1 MPTGPNDELLPTP
14 NETAA
19 AQPAETAEAIEDPAT
34 FPVADARFQPPTALV
49 VQANALPL
57 PLELRARL
65 SVLRF
70 LRAWALLCL
79 PLFVFFD
86 LLSVFVGWRTW
97 RTPAYQMQVLVIA
110 ALISCSAPALVYTL
124 DIIFHTTTYYS
135 VTATSEGLVG
145 FMYGVSGHR
154 VARWDE
160 IRAWTVLPLRTFY
173 LGREHVHTI
182 WTSYPATGEPRAM
195 LSWIEYLDLPLA
207 GPAGWWRGRATA
219 RQRAQALN
227 AVIAAKTGAP
237 LRLTPE

>member
-1 MPTGPNDELLPTP
+1 VTTGPNDALPPTP
-14 NETAA
+14 DEADA
-19 AQPAETAEAIEDPAT
+19 AQPAEAAEAIEDPAT

-79 PLFVFFD
+79 PLFLFLD
-86 LLSVFVGWRTW
+86 LVSLFVGWQIW
-97 RTPAYQMQVLVIA
+97 LTPAYQAQVLAFA
-110 ALISCSAPALVYTL
+110 ALIGCFVPAWVFTF
-124 DIIFHTTTYYS
+124 DIILRRTTYYS
-135 VTATSEGLVG
+135 VQATSEGLVG
-145 FMYGVSGHR
+145 YIYGVSGQR

-160 IRAWTVLPLRTFY
+160 IRAWTMLPLRDFY
-173 LGREHVHTI
+173 LGRQRVHTI
-182 WTSYPATGEPRAM
+182 WTSYTATGEPRAM

-227 AVIAAKTGAP
+227 AVIAAKAGVP
-237 LRLTPE
+237 LRLTPV